1 MQIDRIGATSFQNQN
16 SFHDTVPTGATSAGL
31 TFDPRIAQDWA
42 APQTFAPRAF
52 SDTGA
57 VAAPSEKSDVSNLD
71 EARTH
76 LALSADVYND
86 TPNPPDGWRVAG
98 QDDLDRLRLTPDL
111 LERSDA
117 SFRAR
122 VYVSDE
128 GGETRYVVAFRGS
141 ATGEDWINNGQQA
154 IGASSEHYDKALRI
168 GQRLAAVGADVTLTG
183 HSLGGGLASAAALA
197 SGHEADT
204 FNAAGLHSSTI
215 DAARSG
221 GRATPH
227 IDAFYMRGDP
237 LSTLQDGGDRAILG
251 GLGAILF
258 GAPAAILGGVF
269 GDAAPAVGDRIPI
282 TPTPPEGQSWRD
294 VGPGALHGVEWFQSS
309 LGAAR

>member
-1 MQIDRIGATSFQNQN
+1 MQIDRIGSTGFQPR
-16 SFHDTVPTGATSAGL
+16 DTASAAADL
-31 TFDPRIAQDWA
+31 TTDPRIAQDWL
-42 APQTFAPRAF
+42 APRTFAEPRAF
-52 SDTGA
+52 AETA
-57 VAAPSEKSDVSNLD
+57 PVAAPSAKPEVSNLD
-71 EARTH
+71 QARTH

-98 QDDLDRLRLTPDL
+98 QEDLDRLRLTPDL
-111 LERSDA
+111 LERSDS

-128 GGETRYVVAFRGS
+128 GGETKYVVAFRGS
-141 ATGEDWINNGQQA
+141 ATGEDWLNNGKQA
-154 IGASSEHYDKALRI
+154 IGATSEHYDKALRI

-183 HSLGGGLASAAALA
+183 HSLGGGMASAAALA

-215 DAARSG
+215 EAAQSG

-227 IDAFYMRGDP
+227 IDAFYLRGDP

-258 GAPAAILGGVF
+258 GAPGAILGGVF

>member
-1 MQIDRIGATSFQNQN
+1 MQIDRIGDTSFQNQN
-16 SFHDTVPTGATSAGL
+16 SVHDTVPTGVTSAGL

-42 APQTFAPRAF
+42 APQSFAPGGF
-52 SDTGA
+52 SDAGA
-57 VAAPSEKSDVSNLD
+57 VAAPSKSDVSNLD

-111 LERSDA
+111 LERPDA

-168 GQRLAAVGADVTLTG
+168 GQRLSAVGADVTLTG

-221 GRATPH
+221 GRATPD
-227 IDAFYMRGDP
+227 IDAFYLRGDP
-237 LSTLQDGGDRAILG
+237 LSALQDGGDRLIVG
-251 GLGAILF
+251 GLGAI
-258 GAPAAILGGVF
+258 ILGLPGALLGGAV

-282 TPTPPEGQSWRD
+282 EPTPPEGQSWWD
-294 VGPGALHGVEWFQSS
+294 AGPGALHGVEWFQSS

>member
-1 MQIDRIGATSFQNQN
+1 MQIDRIGATSFQPQ
-16 SFHDTVPTGATSAGL
+16 VSAQVSAQ
-31 TFDPRIAQDWA
+31 TADAAVDPRIAQDWA
-42 APQTFAPRAF
+42 APTTLAAPR
-52 SDTGA
+52 A
-57 VAAPSEKSDVSNLD
+57 VAAPARDPDVANLD

-98 QDDLDRLRLTPDL
+98 QDDLDRLRLTPDM
-111 LERSDA
+111 LERSDS

-141 ATGEDWINNGQQA
+141 ATGQDWLNNGQQA

-168 GQRLAAVGADVTLTG
+168 GQRLAAVDADVTLTG
-183 HSLGGGLASAAALA
+183 HSLGGGMASAAALA

-215 DAARSG
+215 AAAQAG
-221 GRATPH
+221 GRATPD
-227 IDAFYMRGDP
+227 IDAFYLRGDP
-237 LSTLQDGGDRAILG
+237 LSTLQDGGDRVILG
-251 GLGAILF
+251 GLGALAL
-258 GAPAAILGGVF
+258 GLPGAILGGVV
-269 GDAAPAVGDRIPI
+269 GDAAPAVGDRIPLM
-282 TPTPPEGQSWRD
+282 PSPPEGQSWLD
-294 VGPGALHGVEWFQSS
+294 IGPGALHGVEWLQSS
-309 LGAAR
+309 LNAAR